1 MIQTLFF
8 INEPEPFDNFPEIFR
23 PWEDESEE
31 EEEDFE
37 K

>member
-8 INEPEPFDNFPEIFR
+8 INEPEPFDNYPEIET
-23 PWEDESEE
+23 PWDDDSEE
-31 EEEDFE
+31 LEDFE